1 MGQLPPIAQVL
12 ARLQRLLSDT
22 NSGLND
28 VAELIRLDAAMTTR
42 VIQISNSVWFHR
54 GGGCRTIEEAVNR
67 VGFREIYHLVSVTAA
82 GSIVAQPLTAYGRDS
97 HAMWRESM
105 ACAFA
110 AELLAERLGEDTAVA
125 YMTGLL
131 HNIGRLAINKG
142 LLASGHAVS
151 PLFDA
156 GFPDDFSGAEFA
168 LFGFTQADVGALML
182 AQWSFSRENIEPIRR
197 QYAPLDAEE
206 PHDRMSAIL
215 YAARFLR
222 TTICQGEPAV
232 ETEGVEEIFQYLR
245 LSRGEV
251 LAVLPALE
259 QQVTRAVQITK
270 A

>member
-1 MGQLPPIAQVL
+1 
-12 ARLQRLLSDT
+12 
-22 NSGLND
+22 
-28 VAELIRLDAAMTTR
+28 MTTR

-67 VGFREIYHLVSVTAA
+67 VGFREIYHLISVTAA
-82 GSIVAQPLTAYGRDS
+82 GSIVAQSLTAYGRDS
-97 HAMWRESM
+97 HSMWRESM

-131 HNIGRLAINKG
+131 HGIGRLAINKG
-142 LLASGHAVS
+142 LLATGQVVK

-156 GFPDDFSGAEFA
+156 GFPDDFSGAELA
-168 LFGFTQADVGALML
+168 LFGFTQAEVGALML
-182 AQWSFSRENIEPIRR
+182 NKWAFSADNVEPIRC

-222 TTICQGEPAV
+222 TTICQGEPPA
-232 ETEGVEEIFQYLR
+232 EIEGAEEVFQYLR
-245 LSRGEV
+245 LSRVEV
-251 LAVLPALE
+251 LASLPALE
-259 QQVTRAVQITK
+259 RQVTRAVQITK
-270 A
+270 T